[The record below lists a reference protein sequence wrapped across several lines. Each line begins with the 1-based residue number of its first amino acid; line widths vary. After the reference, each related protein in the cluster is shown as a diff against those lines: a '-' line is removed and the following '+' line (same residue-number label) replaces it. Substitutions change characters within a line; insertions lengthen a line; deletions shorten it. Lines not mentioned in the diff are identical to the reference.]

1 MHCLHLCHRLNFENE
16 RGLDRLECR
25 VTQYWREDEGVIPVV
40 QVARNAAA
48 ILEHILAQTALIVV
62 GVNVSGKLIIKHT
75 LSPCT

>member
-1 MHCLHLCHRLNFENE
+1 M
-16 RGLDRLECR
+16 
-25 VTQYWREDEGVIPVV
+25 TQYWREDEEVIPVV

-48 ILEHILAQTALIVV
+48 ILEHVLAQTALIVV